1 MMIIKN
7 TRAIIFDMDGTLTN
21 SISYHK
27 EAWIRFL
34 KKYNIYLESNQFN
47 AQNHG
52 TIDEM
57 IIRFFG
63 DSVDLN
69 TIKDLGQ
76 EKERIYR
83 ELYRNDIKEIDGL
96 TNFLIELK
104 SKNIKIGLAT
114 NCDTPNIDF
123 VLESLNI
130 KKYFDVIIGGHEVV
144 YGKPNPEIYI
154 SILNRL
160 GIMNH
165 EAIVIEDSE
174 GGILSAL
181 KAGINV
187 VGITTSHNADEL
199 RKYGCYETIDDFK
212 HFEIK

>member
-1 MMIIKN
+1 MIIKN
-7 TRAIIFDMDGTLTN
+7 TKALIFDMDGTLIN

-34 KKYNIYLESNQFN
+34 KKYNIYLEPNQFN

-63 DSVDLN
+63 DSIDLN
-69 TIKDLGQ
+69 LIKDLGQ

-114 NCDTPNIDF
+114 NCDTPNINF

-144 YGKPNPEIYI
+144 SGKPNPEIYI
-154 SILNRL
+154 SMLNRL
-160 GIMNH
+160 GVMNH

-187 VGITTSHNADEL
+187 VGITTSHNANEL

>member
-1 MMIIKN
+1 MIIKN
-7 TRAIIFDMDGTLTN
+7 TRAIIFDMDGTLIN

-34 KKYNIYLESNQFN
+34 KKYNIYLEPNQFN

-57 IIRFFG
+57 IVRFFG

-123 VLESLNI
+123 VLKSLNI

-144 YGKPNPEIYI
+144 YGKPNPDIYI
-154 SILNRL
+154 EILNRL
-160 GIMNH
+160 GIR
-165 EAIVIEDSE
+165 D
-174 GGILSAL
+174 
-181 KAGINV
+181 
-187 VGITTSHNADEL
+187 
-199 RKYGCYETIDDFK
+199 YES
-212 HFEIK
+212 